1 MFLTCFIEQKVWSLL
16 SFWSLF
22 SFGQLHF
29 VGFFSHLQVF
39 FPPFVLHSHSKNRL
53 SIYAL
58 TNKLIQSCRE
68 KSSHQPWNLSAYCP
82 VCFIQL
88 LKLSHLFTYLCVHIS
103 GTYIKISNM
112 YLLFFFFKAFN
123 WSSWF
128 FSILDHFLISYP
140 EKGYQLFFRFIYLN
154 ILVLILFLILAC
166 CHVEIINCY
175 VSLEELRRTNCWRC
189 LKYKYLKNH
198 WV

>member
-1 MFLTCFIEQKVWSLL
+1 MFLTRFIEQKVWSLL

-68 KSSHQPWNLSAYCP
+68 KSSHQPGNVSAYCP

-112 YLLFFFFKAFN
+112 YLLFFFLKLLLEVHDSSVSLITFWFHILKKDINFSFALYI
-123 WSSWF
+123 WISWF
-128 FSILDHFLISYP
+128 
-140 EKGYQLFFRFIYLN
+140 LFFF
-154 ILVLILFLILAC
+154 
-166 CHVEIINCY
+166 
-175 VSLEELRRTNCWRC
+175 
-189 LKYKYLKNH
+189 
-198 WV
+198 

>member
-1 MFLTCFIEQKVWSLL
+1 MFLTRFIEQKVWSLL

-58 TNKLIQSCRE
+58 TNKLIQSCGE

-103 GTYIKISNM
+103 GTYIKISNI
-112 YLLFFFFKAFN
+112 YLLYFFFFNYLKFMILQYP
-123 WSSWF
+123 WSLFDFISWKRI
-128 FSILDHFLISYP
+128 STFLSLYIS
-140 EKGYQLFFRFIYLN
+140 
-154 ILVLILFLILAC
+154 
-166 CHVEIINCY
+166 
-175 VSLEELRRTNCWRC
+175 
-189 LKYKYLKNH
+189 KYLGSYSFSNPGMLSCGDY
-198 WV
+198 

>member
-88 LKLSHLFTYLCVHIS
+88 LIFLYMYIFMC
-103 GTYIKISNM
+103 TYIWYIYKNIKYVFAFFFLKLLLEVHDSSVSLITFWFHILKKDINFSFALYIWISWF
-112 YLLFFFFKAFN
+112 LFFF
-123 WSSWF
+123 
-128 FSILDHFLISYP
+128 
-140 EKGYQLFFRFIYLN
+140 
-154 ILVLILFLILAC
+154 
-166 CHVEIINCY
+166 
-175 VSLEELRRTNCWRC
+175 
-189 LKYKYLKNH
+189 
-198 WV
+198 